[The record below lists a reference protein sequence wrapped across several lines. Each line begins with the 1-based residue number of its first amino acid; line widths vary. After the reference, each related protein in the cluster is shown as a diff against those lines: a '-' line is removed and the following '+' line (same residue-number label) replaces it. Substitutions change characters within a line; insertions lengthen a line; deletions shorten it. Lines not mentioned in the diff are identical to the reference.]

1 MKYNINCIY
10 NYYDTL
16 LSEWGE
22 WNRNILV
29 GTFPDDATNLTEAL
43 GVSTSDGRSRAKELF
58 RIGLL
63 NHELTKGMQALNS
76 IKNGENVQS
85 RLGYIV
91 ALLYQAYEK
100 NDSNSI
106 HRAIAA
112 INAIFFNCT
121 TFRN

>member
-58 RIGLL
+58 LKSATPFPKCYL
-63 NHELTKGMQALNS
+63 HK
-76 IKNGENVQS
+76 
-85 RLGYIV
+85 
-91 ALLYQAYEK
+91 EK
-100 NDSNSI
+100 WTFDS
-106 HRAIAA
+106 
-112 INAIFFNCT
+112 
-121 TFRN
+121 

>member
-29 GTFPDDATNLTEAL
+29 GTFPDDAANLTEAL
-43 GVSTSDGRSRAKELF
+43 GISTSDGRSRAKALF

-76 IKNGENVQS
+76 IKSGENVHI
-85 RLGYIV
+85 YIM
-91 ALLYQAYEK
+91 LLVK
-100 NDSNSI
+100 DHLHI
-106 HRAIAA
+106 HHK
-112 INAIFFNCT
+112 
-121 TFRN
+121 